1 MNEHFEFHLETCC
14 KTYSYSYQII
24 EKLPG
29 TGYKDDGTIVLAM
42 LKLRKDKEDI
52 WIRKLRTLFPY
63 GLCEKAKK
71 KVNDSSV
78 VHEAVGR
85 SFLVFLYREQ
95 VSVLPEAGN
104 LVADQNLYFHVMTF
118 YSIRRNF

>member
-1 MNEHFEFHLETCC
+1 MSEHFEFHLETCC

-29 TGYKDDGTIVLAM
+29 TGYKDDGTIDFAM
-42 LKLRKDKEDI
+42 LKLRKEKEDI

-78 VHEAVGR
+78 VHEAVGK
-85 SFLVFLYREQ
+85 SFFW
-95 VSVLPEAGN
+95 LPYTENRYPSYQKQGK
-104 LVADQNLYFHVMTF
+104 
-118 YSIRRNF
+118 